1 MAIVTRENASR
12 KAKDFYEKGYAAMD
26 RQNLDYAMD
35 MFLQSIEAEPG
46 FLEARRLLRAAGVR
60 KFRDEKKGGFAHV
73 TSSLLGFPRVMMTKA
88 KIGRKPLVALHDA
101 ETLLRKD
108 PYNPMF
114 VHLLCDA
121 ADALNMPE
129 VSVQSLE
136 ILREIR
142 PDDTALLARLA
153 ASYNDNKQMN
163 EARMVYE
170 KLHLMKPNDQELLK
184 QYKDATALSTMQQG
198 GWGEATSYRD
208 MIRDAKEATTL
219 EQEGKAVKSARDVDS
234 LIQDTLQK
242 LETEP
247 GNVNYKRSL
256 SDLYVRAG
264 RLDDAYNVLNAAQQA
279 VGGGDPQID
288 RDLAT
293 IQIKKFNLEIDE
305 RVAAGDEAG
314 AEEKR
319 QTLKSFQLEDARNLV
334 QRYPNDLQFKFDLG
348 VLLFELGD
356 YNTAIQQFQASQ
368 RNPKRRIQ
376 SLFYLGRSFKE
387 KGQLDIAHQQLTSAS
402 NEISIMDGT
411 KKDILY
417 ELGQVQEAMGNPD
430 EAAAFYKEIYAV
442 DISYKDVAQ
451 KIEQGH

>member
-73 TSSLLGFPRVMMTKA
+73 TSSILGFPRVMMTKA

-219 EQEGKAVKSARDVDS
+219 EQDRKSV
-234 LIQDTLQK
+234 
-242 LETEP
+242 
-247 GNVNYKRSL
+247 V
-256 SDLYVRAG
+256 
-264 RLDDAYNVLNAAQQA
+264 
-279 VGGGDPQID
+279 
-288 RDLAT
+288 
-293 IQIKKFNLEIDE
+293 
-305 RVAAGDEAG
+305 
-314 AEEKR
+314 
-319 QTLKSFQLEDARNLV
+319 
-334 QRYPNDLQFKFDLG
+334 
-348 VLLFELGD
+348 
-356 YNTAIQQFQASQ
+356 
-368 RNPKRRIQ
+368 
-376 SLFYLGRSFKE
+376 
-387 KGQLDIAHQQLTSAS
+387 
-402 NEISIMDGT
+402 
-411 KKDILY
+411 
-417 ELGQVQEAMGNPD
+417 
-430 EAAAFYKEIYAV
+430 
-442 DISYKDVAQ
+442 
-451 KIEQGH
+451 